1 VVCSASGEGVAVS
14 ELHKF
19 LFDGVPVRGAL
30 VRLTDDWQA
39 LLQRRASAGGYPP
52 PVTELLGEMTAAAV
66 LLHSNIKFAGALVLQ
81 ILGDGPVKVA
91 VAEVQP
97 DMAFRATATVR
108 GEVAPQTPLW
118 QMVNPLGQ
126 GRCVITLD
134 PRERQ
139 PGQQPYQ
146 GVVPL
151 HDATGRPLPRLS
163 DVIGHYMR
171 QSEQLDTRL
180 VLAADETVAAGLLIQ
195 RMPATGQANLARTS
209 AVAHEEDA
217 LDANEDFHR
226 IATLASSLTPEELLR
241 LDADRILHR
250 LFWQENLLRL
260 ALPEAA
266 AHPRF
271 ACTCSRERVA
281 AMLRGLGVAEIESIL
296 AERGEVDVGCDFCG
310 QHYRFDPVDAARL
323 FLTQEQQPPS
333 SARIQ

>member
-1 VVCSASGEGVAVS
+1 MS

-30 VRLTDDWQA
+30 VRLTDGWQE
-39 LLQRRASAGGYPP
+39 LLRRRQAEGGYPP
-52 PVTELLGEMTAAAV
+52 AVTELLGEMAAGAV

-81 ILGDGPVKVA
+81 IFGDGPVKVA

-97 DMAFRATATVR
+97 DMAFRATASVR
-108 GEVAPQTPLW
+108 GDVGPGVPLSHL
-118 QMVNPLGQ
+118 VNVLGH
-126 GRCVITLD
+126 GRCAITLD

-151 HDATGRPLPRLS
+151 SDAGGRPLERLS

-180 VLAADETVAAGLLIQ
+180 VLAADDSIAAGLLIQ
-195 RMPATGQANLARTS
+195 RMPATGQANLAGTA
-209 AVAHEEDA
+209 AVAHEGDA
-217 LDANEDFHR
+217 LGANEDFHR
-226 IATLASSLTPEELLR
+226 IATLAASLTREELLR
-241 LDADRILHR
+241 LDADSILHR

-260 ALPEAA
+260 APSANQ

-271 ACTCSRERVA
+271 ACTCSRERVG
-281 AMLRGLGVAEIESIL
+281 AMLRSLGVDEIESIL
-296 AERGEVDVGCDFCG
+296 AEQGAVDVGCDFCG
-310 QHYRFDPVDAARL
+310 LHYRFDAVDAARL
-323 FLTQEQQPPS
+323 FLTQDQQPPGS
-333 SARIQ
+333 DRVQ